1 MTNKEFKFELVLDNY
16 PLTAISSNS
25 KRPKYYSSTPG
36 RGRVNKLPKKM
47 EKEGYSI
54 DIEGYYLDKTMQRVV
69 ANTKTVGKPGT
80 IPINAQVFYVGKPF
94 QRMIIKNFV
103 QEYLDP
109 FVAQMP
115 VIDYPLYMES
125 EVHAMYQHRLPD
137 MNNIGY
143 VWDKILTDV
152 MVKHGKIVDDSPLY
166 LTRPGSA
173 PLYCPV
179 ETDEERKI
187 VIRFYKDLRSEIA
200 TARQL
205 HLNL

>member
-1 MTNKEFKFELVLDNY
+1 
-16 PLTAISSNS
+16 
-25 KRPKYYSSTPG
+25 
-36 RGRVNKLPKKM
+36 
-47 EKEGYSI
+47 
-54 DIEGYYLDKTMQRVV
+54 
-69 ANTKTVGKPGT
+69 
-80 IPINAQVFYVGKPF
+80 
-94 QRMIIKNFV
+94 MIIKNFV

-125 EVHAMYQHRLPD
+125 EIHAMYQHRLPD

-179 ETDEERKI
+179 ETEEERKI

-205 HLNL
+205 HLKI

>member
-47 EKEGYSI
+47 GKEGYSI

-109 FVAQMP
+109 FVALMP

-173 PLYCPV
+173 PLYYPV
-179 ETDEERKI
+179 ETEEERKI
-187 VIRFYKDLRSEIA
+187 VIRFYKDLRPEIA

-205 HLNL
+205 HLKI

>member
-125 EVHAMYQHRLPD
+125 EIHAMYQHRLPD

-179 ETDEERKI
+179 ETEEERKI

-205 HLNL
+205 HLEI

>member
-109 FVAQMP
+109 FVAEMP

>member
-103 QEYLDP
+103 QEYLDL
-109 FVAQMP
+109 FVAKMP

-125 EVHAMYQHRLPD
+125 EVHAIYQHRLPD

-179 ETDEERKI
+179 ETEEERKI
-187 VIRFYKDLRSEIA
+187 VIRFYKDLRPEIVA
-200 TARQL
+200 ARQL

>member
-1 MTNKEFKFELVLDNY
+1 MKNKEFKFELVLDNY

-125 EVHAMYQHRLPD
+125 EIHAMYQHRLPD

-179 ETDEERKI
+179 ETEEERKI

-205 HLNL
+205 HLKI

>member
-69 ANTKTVGKPGT
+69 SNTKTVGKPGT

-109 FVAQMP
+109 FVAKMP

-179 ETDEERKI
+179 DTEEERKI
-187 VIRFYKDLRSEIA
+187 VIRFYKDLRPEIA
-200 TARQL
+200 AARQL

>member
-25 KRPKYYSSTPG
+25 KRPKYYSSLPG

-109 FVAQMP
+109 FVAEMP

>member
-125 EVHAMYQHRLPD
+125 EIHAMYQHRLPD

-166 LTRPGSA
+166 LTKPGSA

-179 ETDEERKI
+179 ETEEERKI

>member
-125 EVHAMYQHRLPD
+125 EIHAMYQHRLPD

-179 ETDEERKI
+179 ETEEERKI

>member
-1 MTNKEFKFELVLDNY
+1 
-16 PLTAISSNS
+16 
-25 KRPKYYSSTPG
+25 
-36 RGRVNKLPKKM
+36 
-47 EKEGYSI
+47 
-54 DIEGYYLDKTMQRVV
+54 MQRVV

-166 LTRPGSA
+166 LTRPSSA
-173 PLYCPV
+173 PLYYPV
-179 ETDEERKI
+179 ETEEERKI

-205 HLNL
+205 HLKI

>member
-205 HLNL
+205 HLKI